1 MPEIHEQ
8 AESVAGG
15 VEIIEH
21 LGTMLIRQ
29 RRHRLDLQDD
39 LLEADEIRLESLTKR
54 PAFVAQ
60 WQMRLRR
67 ERNALQTQL
76 NFQTLLIDGLSEAAT
91 FLVID
96 LKARPLDP
104 EALVFIEVEDVTHSV
119 FMIRVICAIR
129 GLTSFTSESVSSLNC
144 KIMLI
149 SPGRPGGRRA
159 WLLRLWSGL
168 WRRRL

>member
-8 AESVAGG
+8 AEPVAGG

-39 LLEADEIRLESLTKR
+39 LLETDEIRLKSLTKR

-67 ERNALQTQL
+67 KRNALQTQF

-91 FLVID
+91 FLVIN
-96 LKARPLDP
+96 LKARPHDP
-104 EALVFIEVEDVTHSV
+104 EALVFIDDVAHRV
-119 FMIRVICAIR
+119 FRIRAIRVIR
-129 GLTSFTSESVSSLNC
+129 GLASFPKHFKTAS
-144 KIMLI
+144 
-149 SPGRPGGRRA
+149 
-159 WLLRLWSGL
+159 
-168 WRRRL
+168 